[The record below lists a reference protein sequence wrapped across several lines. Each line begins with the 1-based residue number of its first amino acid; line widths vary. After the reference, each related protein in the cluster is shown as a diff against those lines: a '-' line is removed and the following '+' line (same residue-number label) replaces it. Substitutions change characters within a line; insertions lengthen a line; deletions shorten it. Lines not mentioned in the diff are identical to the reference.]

1 MKTPDQLE
9 EDSAKFLHLR
19 AMQEAAVNCQNPQDW
34 DAAAVA
40 ILTRAIEL
48 ITKKE
53 VQIFYK
59 NKSSI

>member
-9 EDSAKFLHLR
+9 EDSAKFLRLIV
-19 AMQEAAVNCQNPQDW
+19 MEEAFMNCLNPEDW
-34 DAAAVA
+34 DAATVA

-53 VQIFYK
+53 VQICYK
-59 NKSSI
+59 K

>member
-1 MKTPDQLE
+1 M
-9 EDSAKFLHLR
+9 
-19 AMQEAAVNCQNPQDW
+19 NCLNPEDW

-53 VQIFYK
+53 VQICYK
-59 NKSSI
+59 K

>member
-9 EDSAKFLHLR
+9 EDSAWHLR
-19 AMQEAAVNCQNPQDW
+19 DIALLEASANCPNHEDW

-40 ILTRAIEL
+40 ILTHAIQI

-53 VQIFYK
+53 VEICYK
-59 NKSSI
+59 K